1 MRFAHERQLI
11 VEYGKKLIT
20 SGLTK
25 GTGGN
30 ISIFDR
36 GSGLM
41 LISPSGLDYFET
53 LPEDVVVTDL
63 DGAVVEGDRKPSTE
77 YPMHS
82 IFYRERDDI
91 TAVVHAHSPYC
102 TTLSCL
108 GWGIPA
114 HHYLV
119 ALAGLDVRCA
129 PYAPFGT
136 AELARCVLDGMSDRN
151 AVLMQNHGMIA
162 GAESLEMAFYIAEE
176 IEFLAGVYYRAKC
189 IGEPVLLPEE
199 EMRILKE
206 RFRGYGQKPRDKTAT

>member
-1 MRFAHERQLI
+1 MRFENERKLI
-11 VEYGKKLIT
+11 VEYGKKLLT

-30 ISIFDR
+30 ISVFR
-36 GSGLM
+36 RSEGLM
-41 LISPSGLDYFET
+41 LISPSGLDYFKT

-63 DGAVVEGDRKPSTE
+63 SGSVVEGDRKPSSE

-91 TAVVHAHSPYC
+91 NAVVHAHSPYC

-108 GWGIPA
+108 GWEMPS

-119 ALAGLDVRCA
+119 ALAGLNVRCA

-136 AELARCVLDGMSDRN
+136 EELAQSVLDGMEERY
-151 AVLMQNHGMIA
+151 AVLMENHGMLA
-162 GAESLEMAFYIAEE
+162 GAGTLELAFYIAEE
-176 IEFLAGVYYRAKC
+176 MEFLAGVYYRAKC
-189 IGEPVLLPEE
+189 LGEPKLLTEN
-199 EMRILKE
+199 EMQSLQQ
-206 RFRGYGQKPRDKTAT
+206 RFRGYGQQPRT